1 MGRTEV
7 ATIPSMHDEET
18 LEDSWFDR
26 PGGHAQVLTREA
38 VMRALAD
45 PTSLAEARDAAPGPV
60 WDGLE
65 DSWFER
71 PARERR
77 R

>member
-1 MGRTEV
+1 MGGTEV
-7 ATIPSMHDEET
+7 ATIRTMHDEDT

-26 PGGHAQVLTREA
+26 PGGHAQVLTRGA

-45 PTSLAEARDAAPGPV
+45 PSSLTEPTPGPA
-60 WDGLE
+60 WEGLE

-71 PARERR
+71 PARQRQR
-77 R
+77 